1 MENGSYGKLHQPT
14 ESLAMQT
21 ELCREKRGAG
31 RDLIPAQMNCS
42 TSSWCHMKQ
51 TPKKQLYWASK
62 LGLDPDSL
70 KAAYPSYRGQRL
82 TWKLSFQLKK
92 QFKFC
97 LNSTSFTFFTFWLH
111 DILWQIFEFFN
122 AWFFNSLNLTSPTTE
137 TYHHFPLIKF
147 LISLKQPGL
156 IVKLSA
162 CSFGYDH
169 TRTPP
174 LLLLVSVSPRWAGY
188 LLLLNNKQNWD
199 APR

>member
-1 MENGSYGKLHQPT
+1 MDPMESSTNPLKAWPCKQSCAERREELAEILSQHRWTAPPVHGVTWNKPLRNSYIEPLSWGWI
-14 ESLAMQT
+14 QT
-21 ELCREKRGAG
+21 ALRL
-31 RDLIPAQMNCS
+31 LIPVTLAKGSHGNS
-42 TSSWCHMKQ
+42 PFSWRNSLNSVWTAHHSPSSHSGSITFFGRFLNSLM
-51 TPKKQLYWASK
+51 L
-62 LGLDPDSL
+62 DSL
-70 KAAYPSYRGQRL
+70 IH
-82 TWKLSFQLKK
+82 W
-92 QFKFC
+92 
-97 LNSTSFTFFTFWLH
+97 
-111 DILWQIFEFFN
+111 EM
-122 AWFFNSLNLTSPTTE
+122 NLTSPTTE